1 MNRRVWAVLLLS
13 GVIAAGCSSKGRKGE
28 GIDGEEGAGGAY
40 TSGYGALGL
49 SSEQLREIGNRTIY
63 FDYDQSEIPSRYYD
77 LLRAHAAYLS
87 DNPGES
93 VTVEGHTDER
103 GSREYNIALG
113 ERRADAVRR
122 FFQAEGVGGGQITTI
137 SYGEERSA
145 DPGHDESAWALNRR
159 AVVLY

>member
-1 MNRRVWAVLLLS
+1 MKKGVWAALLLS
-13 GVIAAGCSSKGRKGE
+13 GVLAAGCSSVGKKGGA
-28 GIDGEEGAGGAY
+28 GGEGAGVS
-40 TSGYGALGL
+40 TEGYGALGL
-49 SSEQLREIGNRTIY
+49 SSEQLREMQNRTIY

-87 DNPGES
+87 GNSGNS
-93 VTVEGHTDER
+93 VTVEGHADER
-103 GSREYNIALG
+103 GSREYNIALA

-122 FFQAEGVGGGQITTI
+122 FLQAEGVAGNQITTI
-137 SYGEERSA
+137 SYGEERPA